1 MSFTRT
7 GLGYSM
13 VITNA
18 IIGLYYNVIIAW
30 AAYFLLTSVTSY
42 LPWTDC
48 NNSWNTPH
56 CVQYINTNGNI
67 SASPFS

>member
-1 MSFTRT
+1 MMMIKYLTIHISKHRYASFTRT

-30 AAYFLLTSVTSY
+30 AAYFLLTSVTNY

-48 NNSWNTPH
+48 NNS
-56 CVQYINTNGNI
+56 
-67 SASPFS
+67 